1 MDPVVTIFGLG
12 IDPTIIVFG
21 FGIGLLVG
29 MTGMGGASLMTPLL
43 ILIFGIQPVTAIGT
57 DIFYAAVTKTVGGWK
72 HLKLGTVHKGLAFWL
87 AVGSVP
93 VGARRRL
100 GDRAAA
106 AASYGDDLDT
116 LVLGMLGGTLV
127 VVGVA
132 TLLRSLFL
140 SGVIEERSAMHLYR
154 RHIIAAVITGITT
167 GFVIGLTS
175 AGSGTLIAIALIA
188 IFRLTPQRVV
198 GTDVF
203 HAAVLLWAAGIAHWV
218 GGNIDFLLA
227 GTILVGSIP
236 GVIVGTNLSVKAPQK
251 FLRYALAVVL
261 IASGT
266 TLIAK
271 NYTPEIVLPAIG
283 IASVMVGVLFGAQV
297 VSRNRVARTPARR
310 PPEPGRSAA
319 PPDAAA
325 LDSRAMFVFAS
336 AVTDP
341 DVYARAAE
349 AGVARLRE
357 ADPTIEQIVFAS
369 VGSIFRNYNLI
380 LDQVKDRD
388 EVEALVLI
396 HQDAEIQDPRV
407 RRQGAGGARRPRGG
421 DRRLRGR
428 RGRPQH
434 RLVGGLDHVGL
445 VHPPLRRARRRRD
458 PRLLLADRVPAP
470 LRPPRRGR
478 LDRRLR
484 HGALALGDPQPALRR
499 VAGADPRLR
508 LRHLHAGARP
518 PARRWSPPTCR
529 SCTTTRCG

>member
-1 MDPVVTIFGLG
+1 MDPWFHIFGLG
-12 IDPTIIVFG
+12 IDPTIMLFG

-57 DIFYAAVTKTVGGWK
+57 DIFYAAVTKTVGGYK

-93 VGARRRL
+93 SAIAGVWVIELLQRR
-100 GDRAAA
+100 
-106 AASYGDDLDT
+106 YGDDLDT

-140 SGVIEERSAMHLYR
+140 AGVIQERSAMHLYR
-154 RHIIAAVITGITT
+154 RHIIAAVITGMTT

-203 HAAVLLWAAGIAHWV
+203 HAAVLLWAAGIAHWI

-236 GVIVGTNLSVKAPQK
+236 GVHHRHRPVGQGA
-251 FLRYALAVVL
+251 A
-261 IASGT
+261 
-266 TLIAK
+266 
-271 NYTPEIVLPAIG
+271 ELPALRARRRSDG
-283 IASVMVGVLFGAQV
+283 LRHDPDREELRARDRAPGDRRRQRHGRAAVRRPGVLAQP
-297 VSRNRVARTPARR
+297 RPRTAARTPAGRRRLAAHRQPRRSRFPGHVRLRQRGDRPRRLRPRR
-310 PPEPGRSAA
+310 PGRA
-319 PPDAAA
+319 
-325 LDSRAMFVFAS
+325 SR
-336 AVTDP
+336 
-341 DVYARAAE
+341 
-349 AGVARLRE
+349 RLRE
-357 ADPTIEQIVFAS
+357 DDPTIEQIVFAS

-388 EVEALVLI
+388 DVEALVLI
-396 HQDAEIQDPRV
+396 HQDAEIQDP
-407 RRQGAGGARRPRGG
+407 QFIDEGAGGARRPRRR
-421 DRRLRGR
+421 DRRLRGGGR
-428 RGRPQH
+428 RAQH
-434 RLVGGLDHVGL
+434 RLVGGLDHLGL

-458 PRLLLADRVPAP
+458 PGVLVDDRVAAA
-470 LRPPRRGR
+470 RTRGS
-478 LDRRLR
+478 
-484 HGALALGDPQPALRR
+484 
-499 VAGADPRLR
+499 
-508 LRHLHAGARP
+508 AR
-518 PARRWSPPTCR
+518 STR
-529 SCTTTRCG
+529 STAS